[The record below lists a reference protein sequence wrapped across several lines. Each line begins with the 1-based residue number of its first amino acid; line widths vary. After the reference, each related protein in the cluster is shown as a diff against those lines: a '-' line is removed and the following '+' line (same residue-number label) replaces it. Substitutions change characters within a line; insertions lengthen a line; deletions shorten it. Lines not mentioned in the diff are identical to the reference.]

1 MAKLDDEQVQQFRT
15 LIREEVAPIIREEV
29 QPIVQEIIRQEVRP
43 IIRDEVSTQLDQKLQ
58 PMNEKL
64 DQIRTTQIE
73 DSNALAA
80 AHVKLSDTVGGH
92 ERRIKKLERARA

>member
-1 MAKLDDEQVQQFRT
+1 MAKLDKEQAEQFR
-15 LIREEVAPIIREEV
+15 LIVREEIAIQLEV
-29 QPIVQEIIRQEVRP
+29 KLE
-43 IIRDEVSTQLDQKLQ
+43 QKLQ

-92 ERRIKKLERARA
+92 ERRIKKLERARV